1 MYNIDTLPRGI
12 FKFTPLDCET
22 QSYVLAHLGQ
32 ALGKLSVEILTDVCN
47 DVIHIEIPPIKD
59 KDGNPIIIVTPLPEV
74 VERM

>member
-22 QSYVLAHLGQ
+22 QSYVLAHLEQ
-32 ALGKLSVEILTDVCN
+32 ALGKLSVENSTDVC
-47 DVIHIEIPPIKD
+47 IEKPPIKD
-59 KDGNPIIIVTPLPEV
+59 KDGNSIIIIAPLPEI